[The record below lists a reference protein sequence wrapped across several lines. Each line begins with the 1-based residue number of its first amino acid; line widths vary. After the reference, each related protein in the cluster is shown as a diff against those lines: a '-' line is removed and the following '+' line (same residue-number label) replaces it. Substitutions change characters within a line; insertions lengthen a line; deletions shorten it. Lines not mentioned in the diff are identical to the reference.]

1 MPQHASHDAHVP
13 ALARSIAVAFPHSRP
28 ETREAL
34 LAAAEIRTARAREI
48 ILAQGEPNEF
58 VLVVQGLAA
67 LRRNTPEGRQVIP
80 RIISAG
86 ELGGLLGISGRP
98 TSVDV
103 LALSGCVVAIVPGH
117 ALRSLMSS
125 DSGLALDALDHALV
139 ALHHIAEKMDDL
151 LHQGAQRRVAR
162 VLHQH
167 RELFFSEPEILTRAH
182 LPALVG
188 TSREMTG
195 RVIRRLESHGIV
207 RRSGRSRL
215 ELLDPVG
222 LHAAAQRDTT
232 REEAAS

>member
-13 ALARSIAVAFPHSRP
+13 ALARSIAEAFPHSRP
-28 ETREAL
+28 ESREAL

-80 RIISAG
+80 RIISSG
-86 ELGGLLGISGRP
+86 DLGGLLGMLDRP
-98 TSVDV
+98 TSLDV
-103 LALSGCVVAIVPGH
+103 VALSGCVAAILPGPT
-117 ALRSLMSS
+117 LRTLASH
-125 DSGLALDALDHALV
+125 DAGLALDALDHALV
-139 ALHHIAEKMDDL
+139 ALDHFAEKIDDL

-167 RELFFSEPEILTRAH
+167 RELFFSSPEILTRAH

-222 LHAAAQRDTT
+222 LQAAAQPDTT
-232 REEAAS
+232 RGEAAS